1 MISYE
6 DFDLRLR
13 ADGNGFMV
21 SASSRISVASEPLEI
36 DLSRSWG
43 LEELE
48 KRGPDEIRQRGAD
61 LFDALIRG
69 RIRDLYQR
77 ARGRNGGDSAAGLR
91 IRIQFDPRDERL
103 RPLIRLPWE
112 IVFDRTAD
120 GGNLLAF
127 DRRRPV
133 VRVIDSIEQA
143 PDPAPGPVDRVLLA
157 LFNPTDSE
165 WLDIDREAAEVKAA
179 LAGVGLSPL
188 VLGKATRSSLF
199 EAISDFEPQVVHL
212 MGHGLFD
219 ETAGE
224 GALLLDDEFGLDD
237 HLLASSLAASFVGKP
252 MPRLVVLSAC
262 HTADS
267 GRSHDRGPF
276 SSMAVALA
284 AAGLPAVIAMQSE
297 VFDRNAIQFTSRLY
311 RRLVRGDPIEAAVA
325 EARSAIGAG
334 RLGTLDWAAPVLFMR
349 APGRAPLIGLH
360 GPSSEE
366 PTPKVPTS
374 PPTADISVPA
384 NWRDAIE
391 QALREQQY
399 SAARQMAQ
407 ELPIEK
413 MAARDLDTLREL
425 LLRMFVSLS
434 KTPTNGFAE
443 YIESSRGI
451 ARSLVAQ
458 ASLDAAGDA
467 RKSVSAYD
475 EIYSR
480 FWDLPDAAVQEQ
492 VSHALLARVELGWRS
507 LRDPAVDAVA
517 DLILAR
523 RARSLTS
530 AEDVS
535 HALLV
540 KAEIRLDR
548 SQFTEALQL
557 LDEVIAAG
565 AFAAGLAR
573 ARVCRAKSLA
583 GLRRIVPALAQLSE
597 VISTFDSLEPQDAE
611 NALDAYT
618 LQAALLEDL
627 NRGDEALQSLDRA
640 CRLLINVKGAAS
652 PLALRA
658 SLVRATTAER
668 LGQADIA
675 ASEYGHVVEFASGST
690 TLAAYASQARR
701 ALQRL
706 RENDASDP
714 GGTRHV
720 Q

>member
-21 SASSRISVASEPLEI
+21 SASSRSSVASEPLEI

-48 KRGPDEIRQRGAD
+48 KCGPDEIRQRGAD

-91 IRIQFDPRDERL
+91 IRIQFDPRDKRL

-120 GGNLLAF
+120 VGNLLAF

-143 PDPAPGPVDRVLLA
+143 PDPASGPVDRVLLA
-157 LFNPTDSE
+157 LSNPTDSE
-165 WLDIDREAAEVKAA
+165 WLDVDREAAEVKAA

-188 VLGKATRSSLF
+188 VLVKATRSSLF
-199 EAISDFEPQVVHL
+199 ETISDFEPQVVHL
-212 MGHGLFD
+212 MGHGMFD
-219 ETAGE
+219 EMAGE
-224 GALLLDDEFGLDD
+224 GALLLDDEFGLEDC
-237 HLLASSLAASFVGKP
+237 LLASSLAASFVGKP
-252 MPRLVVLSAC
+252 MPRLVILSAC
-262 HTADS
+262 LTAHS
-267 GRSHDRGPF
+267 GRGHDRGPF
-276 SSMAVALA
+276 ASMAVALA

-325 EARSAIGAG
+325 EARSAIGVG
-334 RLGTLDWAAPVLFMR
+334 RLGALDWAAPVLFVR
-349 APGRAPLIGLH
+349 APGRAPLIGLNR
-360 GPSSEE
+360 PSPEE
-366 PTPKVPTS
+366 PKSEGPN
-374 PPTADISVPA
+374 PPTADVSVPA
-384 NWRDAIE
+384 NWPDAIE

-399 SAARQMAQ
+399 SAARQMVQA
-407 ELPIEK
+407 LPIEK
-413 MAARDLDTLREL
+413 MAARDLDILREL

-443 YIESSRGI
+443 HLELSRGV
-451 ARSLVAQ
+451 ARTLLAQ
-458 ASLDAAGDA
+458 ASREAAGDA
-467 RKSVSAYD
+467 RKAVSAYD

-480 FWDLPDAAVQEQ
+480 FRDLPDASVQEQ

-530 AEDVS
+530 AEDVA

-540 KAEIRLDR
+540 KAEIRLDA
-548 SQFTEALQL
+548 SLFTEALQL

-597 VISTFDSLEPQDAE
+597 VILTFDSLEPQDAE

-618 LQAALLEDL
+618 LHAALLEDL

-640 CRLLINVKGAAS
+640 CRLLINLKGAAS

-675 ASEYGHVVEFASGST
+675 ASEYGHVVEFTSGST

-706 RENDASDP
+706 RDNDASDP